1 MKNPAASCKVSAFKQ
16 TFSSVIARSNSHTL
30 STGSVTKQSDTEC
43 HSEPC
48 PEPSRRSSE
57 ESQRDCFPLKT

>member
-1 MKNPAASCKVSAFKQ
+1 LELSI
-16 TFSSVIARSNSHTL
+16 VIARSASHAL
-30 STGSVTKQSDTEC
+30 SAGSATKQSDTKF

-57 ESQRDCFPLKT
+57 ESQTDCFTEFTLSLTKCSQ